1 MTQTALIR
9 NQINYKHNYIFILLT
24 EGRDYSGESHVFTI
38 PPQDS
43 SVNININ
50 ITDDSNVEE
59 KEEMFR
65 LLLEF
70 TQMTHDRVIIGQINH
85 TDIFIQDDDGM
96 FISGLNMF
104 EIQIQINNFD
114 KDVQIFFLLRI

>member
-9 NQINYKHNYIFILLT
+9 NQINYKFIYLLI
-24 EGRDYSGESHVFTI
+24 EGRDYSDESHVFTI
-38 PPQDS
+38 TPQDS
-43 SVNININ
+43 SVNINID